1 MGDEAEEHAA
11 EEDEA
16 GLEKQPQE
24 SLPLESYLKSLQRSS
39 SQVLPSQWP
48 WIKKHPR
55 FLKMTD
61 LQCGIHPDH
70 HSFLYPQLCCY

>member
-24 SLPLESYLKSLQRSS
+24 SLPLGSYLKSLQRSS

-55 FLKMTD
+55 FPKTTD
-61 LQCGIHPDH
+61 LQCGTRPGH
-70 HSFLYPQLCCY
+70 HSFPYPQLCCY